1 MLIWGK
7 GEKGCLSQKHPFLFD
22 LYRRKKLLRFKK
34 QSIKEIEDYVLM
46 NISMIKDGTWL
57 LTVIL
62 FCEFTLKTFNQI
74 QAH

>member
-1 MLIWGK
+1 MLK
-7 GEKGCLSQKHPFLFD
+7 SKASLFYD
-22 LYRRKKLLRFKK
+22 LCRRKKLLRFKK

-62 FCEFTLKTFNQI
+62 FRKFTLKTFNQI

>member
-7 GEKGCLSQKHPFLFD
+7 GEKGVLKLKDPFLFD

-34 QSIKEIEDYVLM
+34 QSIKKIEDYVLM
-46 NISMIKDGTWL
+46 NISMINDWTWS

-62 FCEFTLKTFNQI
+62 FRKFSFKTFNQI